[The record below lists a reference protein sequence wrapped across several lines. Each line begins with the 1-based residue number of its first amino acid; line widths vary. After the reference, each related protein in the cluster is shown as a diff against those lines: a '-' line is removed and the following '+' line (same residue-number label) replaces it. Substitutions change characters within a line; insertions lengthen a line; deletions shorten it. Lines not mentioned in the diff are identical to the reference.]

1 MNFTNKSNCFSFRL
15 VESFGERLKKLR
27 LKADLSQKQVAE
39 RAGISASTYRDW
51 EYGKKIKGE
60 PYVNLAS
67 ALNVSISE
75 LFTDKKLVTSKIHQE
90 LRDIERIVE
99 SIRKTVA
106 AL

>member
-1 MNFTNKSNCFSFRL
+1 M
-15 VESFGERLKKLR
+15 ESFGERLKKLR
-27 LKADLSQKQVAE
+27 LKTGLSQKQVAE

-60 PYVNLAS
+60 PYIDLAL
-67 ALNVSISE
+67 ALNVSLTE
-75 LFTDKKLVTSKIHQE
+75 LFTDKKLVASKVHQE
-90 LRDIERIVE
+90 LREIERLVE

>member
-1 MNFTNKSNCFSFRL
+1 M
-15 VESFGERLKKLR
+15 ESFGQRLKKLR
-27 LKADLSQKQVAE
+27 LKAGLSQKQVAD

-60 PYVNLAS
+60 PYIELAL
-67 ALNVSISE
+67 ALNVTMTE
-75 LFTDKKLVTSKIHQE
+75 LFTDKKFVTSKVHQE
-90 LRDIERIVE
+90 LQEIERLVE

>member
-1 MNFTNKSNCFSFRL
+1 
-15 VESFGERLKKLR
+15 VESFGERLKRLR
-27 LKADLSQKQVAE
+27 LKTGLSQKQVAE

-60 PYVNLAS
+60 PYVDLAS
-67 ALNVSISE
+67 ALRVSITE
-75 LFTDKKLVTSKIHQE
+75 LFTDKKVVTSKVQQE
-90 LRDIERIVE
+90 LREIERIVE